1 MHECLIDML
10 EDEIACRMSLRRPE
24 ARIYDVKIIETEVPG
39 SIQVKYLKYMVF

>member
-1 MHECLIDML
+1 MHEFLIDML

-24 ARIYDVKIIETEVPG
+24 AGIYDVKIIETEVLG